1 MVPEKS
7 IIPKRMGKYLERCPG
22 IENLYF
28 AGQQAG
34 YPGGVGTA
42 LGSGKHAG
50 ELV

>member
-1 MVPEKS
+1 MDEDY
-7 IIPKRMGKYLERCPG
+7 IHPKRMGKYLERCPG

-34 YPGGVGTA
+34 YPGGVGIT
-42 LGSGKHAG
+42 LGSGKHVG

>member
-1 MVPEKS
+1 MDEDY
-7 IIPKRMGKYLERCPG
+7 IHPKRMGKYPERCPG

-34 YPGGVGTA
+34 YPGGVGIT
-42 LGSGKHAG
+42 LSSGKHVG